1 MTQLSP
7 NSPMGKRSSNIFEQ
21 IGGDAAVRSVVDRF
35 YDKVLADAEL
45 AHYFT
50 DIGLEGLKD
59 HQRLFIGQALGS
71 TEPYTG
77 RAMAEAHAHAL
88 VTDSAFDSV
97 VEHLGAALAEAG
109 VDEDTI
115 GSIAAALSPLRKD
128 IVTAGPVD

>member
-7 NSPMGKRSSNIFEQ
+7 NSPMGKGSSNIFEQ
-21 IGGDAAVRSVVDRF
+21 IGGDEAVSAVVDLF
-35 YDKVLADAEL
+35 YDKVLADPEL

-71 TEPYTG
+71 TEPYSG
-77 RAMAEAHAHAL
+77 RTLADAHAYVS
-88 VTDSAFDSV
+88 VTDTAFDLV
-97 VEHLGAALAEAG
+97 IEHLGAALAEAG

-115 GSIAAALSPLRKD
+115 GTIATSLSPLRKD
-128 IVTAGPVD
+128 IVTA